1 VLTNRPAEWSSASWS
16 LAPIGAAMLLS
27 VVTVTS
33 ARAGSVIN
41 LSCVGAG
48 SGLNCV
54 AQVATAGDPY
64 IRVVPEALGEV
75 QKAQVAARDRK
86 WVARCH
92 PVAERDAYG
101 VARYHYSA
109 PGCEFGLG
117 AE

>member
-1 VLTNRPAEWSSASWS
+1 
-16 LAPIGAAMLLS
+16 MLLS

-33 ARAGSVIN
+33 AQAGSVIN

-48 SGLNCV
+48 RSFNCV

-64 IRVVPEALGEV
+64 IRVAPEALGEL

-92 PVAERDAYG
+92 PVAERDTYG

-109 PGCEFGLG
+109 PGREFGLG